1 MFKPLKVLRRNASS
15 NAAFGAAFLP
25 TALTVLT
32 TLTLLMAKPQ

>member
-32 TLTLLMAKPQ
+32 TLTLLTAKPQ